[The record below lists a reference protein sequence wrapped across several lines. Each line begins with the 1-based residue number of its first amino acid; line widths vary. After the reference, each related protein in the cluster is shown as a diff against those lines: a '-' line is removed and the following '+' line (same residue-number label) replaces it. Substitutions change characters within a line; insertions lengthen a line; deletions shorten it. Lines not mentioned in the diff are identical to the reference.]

1 MEEELSKRAKSDEEF
16 PIIAAMLSPD
26 TKSLNFLPD
35 SEKLSAYQLL
45 FTKALSLVDVNENL
59 LVNIKKEK
67 VTDEASTSDL
77 VQLLSLP
84 VLHVDDVECSPA
96 KKLKK
101 VQESKCTDL
110 KEWFDDV
117 TLLSEEKEFPTVV
130 IEREVS
136 MYFRAKNSNKD
147 LDLLQ

>member
-1 MEEELSKRAKSDEEF
+1 MEEELSKRAKSDEEI
-16 PIIAAMLSPD
+16 PLIAAMLSPD

-45 FTKALSLVDVNENL
+45 FTKALSLVDLNENL

-84 VLHVDDVECSPA
+84 V
-96 KKLKK
+96 
-101 VQESKCTDL
+101 
-110 KEWFDDV
+110 
-117 TLLSEEKEFPTVV
+117 
-130 IEREVS
+130 
-136 MYFRAKNSNKD
+136 
-147 LDLLQ
+147 